1 VLTERNEHLERLAGA
16 IAPAVRHL
24 VVLRG
29 GMGKRE
35 VQAVADRLAKIHVDE
50 ERVLLATGRYAGE
63 GFDDARLDTLFLTLP
78 VSWRGQLPSMLAA
91 FTASMTESVRS
102 ASMIMPILKCRCWR
116 ECSIGVVADMKPWAT
131 LLSFRRAQFRDGPRP
146 FPCLRIRSGSV
157 TIRQA
162 SGG

>member
-16 IAPAVRHL
+16 LAPAVRHV

-35 VQAVADRLAKIHVDE
+35 FQAVADRLAKIHVDE

-78 VSWRGQLPSMLAA
+78 VSWRGTIAQYTGRLHRLNDRKRQSV
-91 FTASMTESVRS
+91 SMT
-102 ASMIMPILKCRCWR
+102 MPILMCRYWR
-116 ECSIGVVADMKPWAT
+116 ECSIGVVADT
-131 LLSFRRAQFRDGPRP
+131 ER
-146 FPCLRIRSGSV
+146 
-157 TIRQA
+157 
-162 SGG
+162 